1 MKKNFQK
8 EALLFN
14 VQSHRSERS
23 SSSNIFQEPQCN
35 KNILALLTKKPIRC
49 GKYSSQETIICDM
62 NQSHQEQSQ
71 IKQKKIEQ
79 LKNQLQ
85 RLKQNFDNQSKQK
98 LNISNII
105 DNTIQQLLQIK
116 EWLQVTKYEE
126 PWQEII
132 QMERDIYL
140 NEDNIIKSMPLPHFN
155 EILLQHQLCILELA
169 SQSQAIQQQNFWM
182 TQIHSLHET
191 FIQKNHLILQLL
203 KPKKQEDLE
212 QSIEISEEDFGHSFG
227 KKY

>member
-1 MKKNFQK
+1 MD
-8 EALLFN
+8 
-14 VQSHRSERS
+14 
-23 SSSNIFQEPQCN
+23 
-35 KNILALLTKKPIRC
+35 NILALLTKKPIRC
-49 GKYSSQETIICDM
+49 GKYSSQEALICDV
-62 NQSHQEQSQ
+62 NSSHQEQSQ

-98 LNISNII
+98 MNISNII
-105 DNTIQQLLQIK
+105 DNTIQQLLQFK
-116 EWLQVTKYEE
+116 EWLQIKKYEE

-140 NEDNIIKSMPLPHFN
+140 NEDNIIKTMPILHFN

-182 TQIHSLHET
+182 TQIHTLHET
-191 FIQKNHLILQLL
+191 FIQKNNMILQLL
-203 KPKKQEDLE
+203 KPKNQDNLE
-212 QSIEISEEDFGHSFG
+212 QSIEISEQDFSHSFG